1 MGLLITS
8 LDLSAQLEFLFRSQ
22 QGMVGQLGQPIRNL
36 IPG

>member
-8 LDLSAQLEFLFRSQ
+8 LDLSAQLEFLFCRQ
-22 QGMVGQLGQPIRNL
+22 QGMVSQLGQPIRNL